1 MTNYDKVCKII
12 SVPKWNDIENL
23 VSKGCIIFFQAL
35 TPRLMLSCYLFKKQK
50 YFPNS
55 KSVLYTKIKV
65 NRNKYK
71 GYLSRKSLVLYIEL
85 LCQTKAR
92 RKLFALTFKVQKYSS
107 GRVCS
112 KCAKSWNNL
121 KVEGLPQPL
130 YKLLPYKVRSNN
142 RTCSSIAF
150 LC

>member
-1 MTNYDKVCKII
+1 M
-12 SVPKWNDIENL
+12 KWYREPGVWRVHN
-23 VSKGCIIFFQAL
+23 FFQAL
-35 TPRLMLSCYLFKKQK
+35 TPRLMLSWKSNLSKKQQ

-55 KSVLYTKIKV
+55 KSVLYKWKV

-71 GYLSRKSLVLYIEL
+71 GYLSRRRLVLYIEL

-92 RKLFALTFKVQKYSS
+92 RKLFALTFKVQKYS
-107 GRVCS
+107 GRGVCS
-112 KCAKSWNNL
+112 KCAKSWKNL
-121 KVEGLPQPL
+121 KVEGPASPL

-142 RTCSSIAF
+142 RTSICSSFAF